1 MGIKLSR
8 GVPGS
13 ARFLVA
19 SARCGGFC
27 YNPRGLGP
35 PEPPHIPP
43 LFFPIWPLN
52 WEVLNGLLWDARTSE
67 QEGIGGS
74 LCPDPSRGWAR
85 HCQPSTL
92 LSLPC
97 RLGSGPPLGLHAPR
111 PGLFSVPRS
120 LGDVCPTLF
129 QPLNFFRRNF
139 PSPSSALLRE
149 WVGARPMSRLLESGL
164 GWAEGGWELRRDR
177 GQDPLTVARAPCSQ
191 RDSVL

>member
-1 MGIKLSR
+1 MGIRLSR

-92 LSLPC
+92 PSLPAAWAQGLLSGC
-97 RLGSGPPLGLHAPR
+97 MHPDLASFLCPDSSETSVRHCSSPSTFFGGIFHPLPLPSSGSGWG
-111 PGLFSVPRS
+111 
-120 LGDVCPTLF
+120 
-129 QPLNFFRRNF
+129 
-139 PSPSSALLRE
+139 
-149 WVGARPMSRLLESGL
+149 
-164 GWAEGGWELRRDR
+164 R
-177 GQDPLTVARAPCSQ
+177 GR
-191 RDSVL
+191 

>member
-1 MGIKLSR
+1 MGIRLSR
-8 GVPGS
+8 GVPGT

-35 PEPPHIPP
+35 PEPPHIPT

-74 LCPDPSRGWAR
+74 LCPNPSRGWAR

-92 LSLPC
+92 PSLPAAWAQASSRAAC
-97 RLGSGPPLGLHAPR
+97 TSTWPLFCAPIPRRRLSDTVPALQLFSEEFSIPFLCPPQGVGGGEADEQTPGVWAGLGGGRVGVEKGPR
-111 PGLFSVPRS
+111 PGPPDRC
-120 LGDVCPTLF
+120 LGPL
-129 QPLNFFRRNF
+129 QP
-139 PSPSSALLRE
+139 A
-149 WVGARPMSRLLESGL
+149 G
-164 GWAEGGWELRRDR
+164 
-177 GQDPLTVARAPCSQ
+177 
-191 RDSVL
+191 